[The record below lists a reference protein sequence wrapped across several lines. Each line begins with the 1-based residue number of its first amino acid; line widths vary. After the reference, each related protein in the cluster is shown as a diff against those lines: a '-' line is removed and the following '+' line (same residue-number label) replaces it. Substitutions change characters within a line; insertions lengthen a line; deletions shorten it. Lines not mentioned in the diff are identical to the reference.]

1 MEYERMTLFAR
12 RDFLLI
18 FLAFALSS
26 FGDYL
31 VLTTL
36 TLRMEHTG
44 SGWAVAFLLLASLLP
59 PVILA
64 PLAGWLVDRYE
75 TVKVLVVT
83 ALLQAV
89 VATVLAFSVGIV
101 PAIGLAFLLGAGIAP
116 TQPALFALLPR
127 AVGEDRTTQ
136 ANAYLEVARWG
147 GAALGPVLAAVLV
160 ATIGSRSTL
169 LINAA
174 TFLGVAALGPLLKVR
189 RPPEPLP
196 EGAERPRGEARAGIR
211 HLLSDPLLRAV
222 IPLIGV
228 LVVFAAADNVA
239 EVFFAVD
246 VLDAGETGYG
256 VMVATWT
263 VGMVLGSVAG
273 RWLRPGWLAP
283 TVPLFAVVG
292 GAAVAAAA
300 ALAYFPVAVLMFLIG
315 GLANGIELVAVRSLL
330 HKRVPDRLRGRA
342 FAAYYGMIQGAQI
355 IALGASGGLVEIA
368 GSRLTMVIAGT
379 GTALVGVVGLILY
392 SRVPAG
398 EKQVETD
405 VVVTV
410 ESGSSELSDPVP

>member
-1 MEYERMTLFAR
+1 MSLFAR

-18 FLAFALSS
+18 FATFALSS

-31 VLTTL
+31 ALTTL
-36 TLRMEHTG
+36 TLRMESTG

-59 PVILA
+59 PVLLS
-64 PLAGWLVDRYE
+64 PFAGLLVDRVE
-75 TVKVLVVT
+75 TVRVLVLT
-83 ALLQAV
+83 ALLQSV
-89 VATVLAFSVGIV
+89 VAAALAFAGGIG
-101 PAIGLAFLLGAGIAP
+101 ATIGLAFLLGAGIAP

-147 GAALGPVLAAVLV
+147 GAALGPILAALLV
-160 ATIGSRSTL
+160 VGIGSRGTL

-189 RPPEPLP
+189 RHPEPLP
-196 EGAERPRGEARAGIR
+196 EGAERPHGEARAGIR

-222 IPLIGV
+222 IPMIGV

-239 EVFFAVD
+239 EVFFSVR
-246 VLDAGETGYG
+246 VLDAGQTGYG
-256 VMVATWT
+256 VMVTTWT

-273 RWLRPGWLAP
+273 RWLRPSWLAP

-292 GAAVAAAA
+292 GGAVAVAAA
-300 ALAYFPVAVLMFLIG
+300 LAFFPVAVLMFLIG

-342 FAAYYGMIQGAQI
+342 FAAYYGMIQAAQI
-355 IALGASGGLVEIA
+355 IALGVSGGLVELA
-368 GSRLTMVIAGT
+368 GSRLTMLLAGS
-379 GTALVGVVGLILY
+379 GTALVGIVGLILY
-392 SRVPAG
+392 ARVPAE
-398 EKQVETD
+398 EKQVD
-405 VVVTV
+405 VEAVVSL
-410 ESGSSELSDPVP
+410 ESGAAELRDPVT

>member
-1 MEYERMTLFAR
+1 MTLFAR

-18 FLAFALSS
+18 FLAFGLSS

-31 VLTTL
+31 ALTTL
-36 TLRMEHTG
+36 TLRMEATG
-44 SGWAVAFLLLASLLP
+44 SGWNVAFLMLASLLP
-59 PVILA
+59 PVVLA
-64 PLAGWLVDRYE
+64 PLAGWLVDRLE
-75 TVKVLVVT
+75 TVRVLVVT

-89 VATVLAFSVGIV
+89 VAAALAASTGVV
-101 PAIGLAFLLGAGIAP
+101 PILGLAFLLGAGIAP

-127 AVGEDRTTQ
+127 AVGEERTTQ

-147 GAALGPVLAAVLV
+147 GAALGPILAAVLV
-160 ATIGSRSTL
+160 ASIGNRATL
-169 LINAA
+169 LVNAA
-174 TFLGVAALGPLLKVR
+174 TFLLVAALGPLLKVR
-189 RPPEPLP
+189 RPPEPVP
-196 EGAERPRGEARAGIR
+196 EGAEKQRGEARAGIR

-256 VMVATWT
+256 VLVATWT
-263 VGMVLGSVAG
+263 VGMVLGSIAG

-292 GAAVAAAA
+292 GGAVALAA
-300 ALAYFPVAVLMFLIG
+300 ALAFFPVVILMFLIG

-342 FAAYYGMIQGAQI
+342 FAAYYGMIQAAQI
-355 IALGASGGLVEIA
+355 VALGASGGLVELA
-368 GSRLTMVIAGT
+368 GSRLTMLLAGC

-392 SRVPAG
+392 ARVPAE
-398 EKQVETD
+398 EKQVSVET
-405 VVVTV
+405 VASV
-410 ESGSSELSDPVP
+410 ESGSPDLRDPVA